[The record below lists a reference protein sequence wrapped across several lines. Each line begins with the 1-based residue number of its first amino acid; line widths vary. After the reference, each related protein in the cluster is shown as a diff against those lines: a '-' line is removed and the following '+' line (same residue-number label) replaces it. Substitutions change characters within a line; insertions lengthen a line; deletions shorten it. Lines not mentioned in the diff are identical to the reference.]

1 MKDSV
6 LIIGGGP
13 AGLAL
18 AIVLSRTGLEV
29 WVAELS
35 NYAELRI
42 GEHLPPSGVQALN
55 MLVPNNL
62 LSNEDHLNS
71 SGVDAFWGHLA
82 PSRMDYLFH
91 PIGVGV
97 NLSRP
102 AFDRDL
108 ALGCRAAGANI
119 VLSTVLLSAE
129 WRRTYWLA
137 TLRLPSGMI
146 DLYPKLIVDA
156 TGRCARFARSQ
167 GASVKADDQQFAV
180 VNTQTDRTKFRDG
193 GRVLIEATENGWW
206 YRAPLA
212 SDRSVTMYMTDAD
225 MLPRGGKAN
234 LHAWWINQLHKT
246 NYVGANVT
254 NHCVTGK
261 GLVVRCARSQR
272 LSYASGDG
280 WLAVGDAA
288 IAFDPLAS
296 RGISKGLEEA
306 WHSADIV
313 LRYLSGSASVFHEYA
328 DEVIEAY
335 DEYKKLRHSYY
346 LTETRWPLA
355 KFWHRRQCQT

>member
-18 AIVLSRTGLEV
+18 AIVLSRTGLDV
-29 WVAELS
+29 WVTELS
-35 NYAELRI
+35 NYTQLRI

-62 LSNEDHLNS
+62 LFNENHLNS
-71 SGVDAFWGHLA
+71 SGVDAYWGHLA
-82 PSRMDYLFH
+82 PNRMDYLFH

-108 ALGCRAAGANI
+108 ALGCREAGANI

-129 WRRTYWLA
+129 WKRTYWLA
-137 TLRLPSGMI
+137 TLKSLSGII
-146 DLYPKLIVDA
+146 DLHPKLIVDA
-156 TGRCARFARSQ
+156 TGRCARFARIQ
-167 GASVKADDQQFAV
+167 GANVKADDQQFAV
-180 VNTQTDRTKFRDG
+180 INMRTNRNEFADG

-225 MLPRGGKAN
+225 MLPRGGKAT

-246 NYVGANVT
+246 NYVGANTT
-254 NHCVTGK
+254 NCVSGR

-272 LSYASGDG
+272 LSYASGNG

-288 IAFDPLAS
+288 IALDPLAS

-313 LRYLSGSASVFHEYA
+313 LRYLSGSANVLHEYA
-328 DEVIEAY
+328 DKVIQSY
-335 DEYKKLRHSYY
+335 SEYKKLRHSYY
-346 LTETRWPLA
+346 LTETRWPIA
-355 KFWHRRQCQT
+355 KFWRRRQYQT